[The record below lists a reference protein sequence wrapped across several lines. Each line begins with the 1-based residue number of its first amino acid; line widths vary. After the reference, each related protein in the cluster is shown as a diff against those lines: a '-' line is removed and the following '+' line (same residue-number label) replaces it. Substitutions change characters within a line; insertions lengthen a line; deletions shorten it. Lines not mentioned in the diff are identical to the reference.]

1 MLLLIAVRGEK
12 IIMKYLFLKWYADE
26 YALQS
31 NSQTK
36 YKKTWQFQGFMVH
49 YYQISYAKSVKI
61 GKYIELNWFYC
72 KIYNFLSKTYLFNK
86 WINVVVQISPLL
98 NNTQILFIVYIV

>member
-12 IIMKYLFLKWYADE
+12 IIIKYLFLKWYADE

-31 NSQTK
+31 NSKKNSQTK

-49 YYQISYAKSVKI
+49 
-61 GKYIELNWFYC
+61 
-72 KIYNFLSKTYLFNK
+72 
-86 WINVVVQISPLL
+86 
-98 NNTQILFIVYIV
+98 